1 MERSPCITGV
11 RTNSSPMRGIER
23 YRFVCSDCDASMLV
37 DGEMRAVIS
46 EQGCVVCGAA
56 ATDDAFTEC

>member
-1 MERSPCITGV
+1 MSGF
-11 RTNSSPMRGIER
+11 ER

-37 DGEMRAVIS
+37 DGEMRTVIA